1 MQKQKRTKTMTPKSI
16 IRKPTTWIPILC
28 VVLTAGFAWMA
39 WATVTIA
46 NSVPEEVLD
55 KHKEQNTDQHTQLMQ
70 QIIAQGVRIE
80 EKLDDIQRDVNGNR
94 REYDGD

>member
-1 MQKQKRTKTMTPKSI
+1 MIKAIAKN
-16 IRKPTTWIPILC
+16 PTAWIPILC
-28 VVLTAGFAWMA
+28 VVLTASFGWAA

-46 NSVPEEVLD
+46 NAVPEEVLD
-55 KHKEQNTDQHTQLMQ
+55 KHQEQNTDQHLQIMQ

-80 EKLDDIQRDVNGNR
+80 EKLDDIQRDVNGNK